1 MATSAQTSVQLLLLL
16 MLSSRFLSLETV
28 ILVSCASSHNASCL
42 ETERK
47 ALLNFKQGLLDPS
60 HRLSSWVGRDCC
72 NWAGVTCNNKT
83 GHVVMLD
90 LRNDSNQLRGG
101 VPGEFADL
109 HLIQHIDLSENS
121 FINGKLPRN
130 LGKLCHLRVLDLS
143 FNKISASLG
152 QLSSLVV
159 LDIKYN
165 QWEGVITEAHF
176 SNLTSLKELSIVQSY
191 SNITLVFNVSSE
203 WIPTF
208 KLEYL
213 NLKSCLVGP
222 KFPMWL
228 SNQNELNYVAIW
240 HANISDTIPD
250 WFWKLDLFLDVL
262 DFSYNQLNGTIPNTI
277 KFGPNAIV
285 FLNYNR
291 FTGPLPVFSS
301 NVTSF
306 HLDNN
311 FFSGPIPEDFGERMP
326 MLSDVDISFNSL
338 AGSIPLSIGNLSNLL
353 TLVLANNQ
361 LTGKIPDFWSS
372 LTEVYVINVANNN
385 LTGEIPNSL
394 GNLGSVS
401 PIFLTLSNNQL
412 SGEIPSALKNCT
424 EITTLDLGDN
434 KLSGSI
440 PAWIGERFPSLLIL
454 RLRSNL
460 FHGSIPS
467 QLCNLSSLHILDL
480 AHNNLSG
487 SIPPCL
493 GNLSGISFDAENRH
507 EGCTLESGG
516 RLREGLEREMEGC
529 ALLAAGDER
538 TGTTEGEEAR
548 RHMFCVE

>member
-1 MATSAQTSVQLLLLL
+1 MATSAKTSFELLLLL
-16 MLSSRFLSLETV
+16 ILSSS
-28 ILVSCASSHNASCL
+28 
-42 ETERK
+42 
-47 ALLNFKQGLLDPS
+47 
-60 HRLSSWVGRDCC
+60 
-72 NWAGVTCNNKT
+72 
-83 GHVVMLD
+83 
-90 LRNDSNQLRGG
+90 SNQLRGG
-101 VPGEFADL
+101 VPGEFAGL

-121 FINGKLPRN
+121 FIDGKLPRN

-143 FNKISASLG
+143 FNKISGEMTEFTDGLSNCTNCRLEYLHLGYNILGGNIPNSLGYLRNLKHLLLHKNPFSGSIPDSIGNLSSLEEFYLSENGMKGTIPASLG

-208 KLEYL
+208 KLKYL

-222 KFPMWL
+222 KFPRWL
-228 SNQNELNYVAIW
+228 SNQNELYYVAIW

-311 FFSGPIPEDFGERMP
+311 FFSGPIPEDFGER
-326 MLSDVDISFNSL
+326 N
-338 AGSIPLSIGNLSNLL
+338 
-353 TLVLANNQ
+353 
-361 LTGKIPDFWSS
+361 
-372 LTEVYVINVANNN
+372 
-385 LTGEIPNSL
+385 
-394 GNLGSVS
+394 
-401 PIFLTLSNNQL
+401 
-412 SGEIPSALKNCT
+412 
-424 EITTLDLGDN
+424 
-434 KLSGSI
+434 
-440 PAWIGERFPSLLIL
+440 
-454 RLRSNL
+454 
-460 FHGSIPS
+460 
-467 QLCNLSSLHILDL
+467 
-480 AHNNLSG
+480 AHVVR
-487 SIPPCL
+487 C
-493 GNLSGISFDAENRH
+493 
-507 EGCTLESGG
+507 
-516 RLREGLEREMEGC
+516 
-529 ALLAAGDER
+529 
-538 TGTTEGEEAR
+538 
-548 RHMFCVE
+548 